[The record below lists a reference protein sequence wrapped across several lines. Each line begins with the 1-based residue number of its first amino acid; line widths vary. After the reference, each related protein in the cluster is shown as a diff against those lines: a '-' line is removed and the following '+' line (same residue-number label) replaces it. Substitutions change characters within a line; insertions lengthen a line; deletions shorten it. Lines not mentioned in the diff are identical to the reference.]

1 MWSDERRA
9 PFRRRY
15 LSLGTGE
22 IAAAAAF
29 VSVAVLAIQPL
40 LKSRGEYLALWAGL
54 LPLLIVLVQAGIYWL
69 LARSWVGGGRMPR
82 GIAAVYRALRILD
95 AVLLGVSLL
104 ALIWVAPLRPG
115 VLVLGGAVWLF
126 AAAEY
131 VNYFH
136 VRLAYPWPRW
146 FRSVRR
152 WRAPRLLLDIREA
165 ETSRFA

>member
-29 VSVAVLAIQPL
+29 VSVAVLSIQPL
-40 LKSRGEYLALWAGL
+40 LEGRGERIALWAGL
-54 LPLLIVLVQAGIYWL
+54 LPPLIVLVQAGTYWL
-69 LARSWVGGGRMPR
+69 LARSWVGGGRMPA
-82 GIAAVYRALRILD
+82 GIAAVYRVLQFLD
-95 AVLLGVSLL
+95 AALLGVGLL

-131 VNYFH
+131 INYFY
-136 VRLAYPWPRW
+136 VRLAYPWRTR
-146 FRSVRR
+146 FRNVRR
-152 WRAPRLLLDIREA
+152 WRTPRLVRDIREA
-165 ETSRFA
+165 ETTRVA